1 MASRPLQPRISK
13 NQPHKKWR
21 AQGPRH
27 PRTDRA
33 IITRKVLRYAGRIKA
48 IEKPGSDGGP
58 KADGAYFAPKPPTG
72 QRPAGRRQGPFAF
85 SRQLHCVTLSRKM
98 QGYGD
103 PPQTG
108 AVSRASLDNSS
119 RSRSRS
125 ALAAAK
131 GLSLNNR
138 IGWWRGDP
146 FTPSCRRR
154 ACPQAKAGVG
164 IHVCPCCD
172 QQDVDGRPAPAM
184 TRWAS
189 IARSVKQLS
198 GVGP

>member
-1 MASRPLQPRISK
+1 
-13 NQPHKKWR
+13 
-21 AQGPRH
+21 
-27 PRTDRA
+27 
-33 IITRKVLRYAGRIKA
+33 
-48 IEKPGSDGGP
+48 
-58 KADGAYFAPKPPTG
+58 
-72 QRPAGRRQGPFAF
+72 
-85 SRQLHCVTLSRKM
+85 M

-154 ACPQAKAGVG
+154 ACPKRRLGSASASVLAAINKTWMAGL
-164 IHVCPCCD
+164 
-172 QQDVDGRPAPAM
+172 RPP
-184 TRWAS
+184 
-189 IARSVKQLS
+189 
-198 GVGP
+198 